1 VGQWAVA
8 AELIRSNTAWVLA
21 AGLLGSL
28 LALFGVVRVIRQM
41 YLEPGP
47 DTSRGARAR
56 TSWSPAPLA
65 PALLVLLYTLLANPI
80 SGLALQGAAA
90 LKLP

>member
-1 VGQWAVA
+1 
-8 AELIRSNTAWVLA
+8 VLA
-21 AGLLGSL
+21 VGLLGSL
-28 LALFGVVRVIRQM
+28 LALSGVLRVIRQM

-47 DTSRGARAR
+47 EPSRGARGGAR
-56 TSWSPAPLA
+56 ISWSPAPLA

-80 SGLALQGAAA
+80 IGMALQGAAA